1 MAEVACLVPV
11 EILDDL
17 VEILVYLVVDG
28 VKWSKKYAVPIAY
41 RVNLTREVPVL
52 NPRVERSSV
61 LRENNTVFFPRDA
74 PS

>member
-1 MAEVACLVPV
+1 MLGPCRHIDRFGGDIGRFGSGWSEM
-11 EILDDL
+11 EQDL
-17 VEILVYLVVDG
+17 HGAD
-28 VKWSKKYAVPIAY
+28 PC

-52 NPRVERSSV
+52 NPRVERNSV